1 MAVDLFQ
8 IARLNQQKENQKRDS
23 INDLMNIFQQTALK
37 TDTNEGYDS
46 AIGNIQKLQGQ
57 DKFMDIVGNE
67 HIKRLE
73 LEKQNNVVLNTWFD
87 KAQSVRTE
95 LKKPYDPANP
105 TAVDD
110 LLNDLTVS
118 GARLTNT
125 SNQAEISSI
134 NTTIKQ
140 LTNLR
145 KTVDTASDEQIYKKW
160 FDKNMP
166 EFKSQTDVL
175 VKTKADDTL
184 VMREMMLSGF
194 KANKEA
200 EKKAREAIAKTKP
213 SIDAYGGYDPA
224 KIEALKSGSDAIAN
238 IYNELNAL
246 KKKGSG
252 DDGQTAMGV
261 IVPSKSIFS
270 DIKTAPMAT
279 GKSDKLSI
287 AYEDMVRSLMSVI
300 PSNEVDEAFK
310 DLDIKDSEGQ
320 FSYVDSQ
327 NRKTTTHLKDPKA
340 RYDEADRT
348 RIEWLEAYMNFAKK
362 QMPEKTGLNF
372 MGGSVINP
380 YSQFVKQRFE
390 EEGYATKDE
399 MFGIDRFAS
408 DIYEEPMRWL
418 RTADDLLKKGPLST
432 IQYNGYSRIKSYRP

>member
-1 MAVDLFQ
+1 MSVDLFQ

-46 AIGNIQKLQGQ
+46 AIENIQKLQGQ

-87 KAQSVRTE
+87 KAETVRSE

-145 KTVDTASDEQIYKKW
+145 KTVDTASDEQIYKKYL
-160 FDKNMP
+160 DEKMP
-166 EFKSQTDVL
+166 ELKSETDVL

-184 VMREMMLSGF
+184 VMREMMLSSF

-224 KIEALKSGSDAIAN
+224 KITDLEGRSDAIAN

-270 DIKTAPMAT
+270 DIKTTPMTT
-279 GKSDKLSI
+279 GKSDILST
-287 AYEDMVRSLMSVI
+287 AYED
-300 PSNEVDEAFK
+300 NNK
-310 DLDIKDSEGQ
+310 C
-320 FSYVDSQ
+320 
-327 NRKTTTHLKDPKA
+327 
-340 RYDEADRT
+340 
-348 RIEWLEAYMNFAKK
+348 
-362 QMPEKTGLNF
+362 
-372 MGGSVINP
+372 
-380 YSQFVKQRFE
+380 
-390 EEGYATKDE
+390 
-399 MFGIDRFAS
+399 
-408 DIYEEPMRWL
+408 
-418 RTADDLLKKGPLST
+418 LKK
-432 IQYNGYSRIKSYRP
+432 K